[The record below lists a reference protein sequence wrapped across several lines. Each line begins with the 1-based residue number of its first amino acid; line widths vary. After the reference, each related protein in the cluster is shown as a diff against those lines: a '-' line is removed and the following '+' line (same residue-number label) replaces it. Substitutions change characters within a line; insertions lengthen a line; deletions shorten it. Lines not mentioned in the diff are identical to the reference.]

1 MKRKLMYE
9 TIVTETRHK
18 AGVITLSREERRN
31 AISPTMTL
39 ELLDALRNY
48 DDDPKVLAVVLTG
61 AGDRVFCAGADF
73 GEAMSGAA
81 SALDRHEEQRKFAE
95 LFKVIKDLRKPLVGR
110 INGHALG
117 GGFGLA
123 CACDIAIAAEDCRFG
138 TPEINVGL
146 FPYVIM
152 ATLLRCTSA
161 PKKLMEMMLTGER
174 LDAREAQRLGL
185 VNHVVPREQLDA
197 KVDEIIK
204 KMTSKSPAI
213 LRLGRRAFYT
223 MRDME
228 YEKALEYLSSV
239 LAINMMAEDVVE
251 GISAF
256 LEKREPQWKGK

>member
-1 MKRKLMYE
+1 MYQ
-9 TIVTETRHK
+9 TIVTETRDK
-18 AGVITLSREERRN
+18 AGIITLSREERRN
-31 AISPTMTL
+31 AISPTMVV
-39 ELLDALRNY
+39 ELSDALKKH
-48 DDDPKVLAVVLTG
+48 DDDRNILVIVLTG
-61 AGDRVFCAGADF
+61 AGSKVFCAGADF
-73 GEAMSGAA
+73 GEAVSATA
-81 SALDRHEEQRKFAE
+81 SLLDRHEEQRRFAE
-95 LFKVIKDLRKPLVGR
+95 LFKVIKGLQKPLLGR

-123 CACDIAIAAEDCRFG
+123 CSCDIVISAEDCRFG

-152 ATLLRCTSA
+152 ATLLRSTSA

-174 LDAREAQRLGL
+174 LDAREAQQLGL

-204 KMTSKSPAI
+204 KIASKSPAI

-228 YEKALEYLSSV
+228 YEKALEYLSSM
-239 LAINMMAEDVVE
+239 LAINTMAEDVVE

-256 LEKREPQWKGK
+256 LEKREPHWKGK

>member
-1 MKRKLMYE
+1 MYQ
-9 TIVTETRHK
+9 TIVTETRDK
-18 AGVITLSREERRN
+18 AGMITLSREERRN
-31 AISPTMTL
+31 AISPTMTD
-39 ELLDALRNY
+39 ELLDALKKY
-48 DDDPKVLAVVLTG
+48 DNDPNIVAVVLTG

-73 GEAMSGAA
+73 GEAMSGTAA
-81 SALDRHEEQRKFAE
+81 LLDLHEEQRKFAE
-95 LFKVIKDLRKPLVGR
+95 LFKVIKSLRKPLVGR

-117 GGFGLA
+117 GGLGLA
-123 CACDIAIAAEDCRFG
+123 CACDITVTAEDCHFG

-152 ATLLRCTSA
+152 ATLLRCASI

-174 LDAREAQRLGL
+174 IDAREAFQLGL
-185 VNHVVPREQLDA
+185 VNHVMPREQLDA
-197 KVDEIIK
+197 KVDEIVK
-204 KMTSKSPAI
+204 KITSRSPAI

-228 YEKALEYLSSV
+228 YEKALEYLSSM
-239 LAINMMAEDVVE
+239 LTINTIAEDVVE

>member
-1 MKRKLMYE
+1 MYQ
-9 TIVTETRHK
+9 TLVTETRGK
-18 AGVITLSREERRN
+18 AGIITLSREERRN
-31 AISPTMTL
+31 AISPTMVV
-39 ELLDALRNY
+39 ELLDALRTY
-48 DDDPKVLAVVLTG
+48 DDEPNILVIVLTG
-61 AGDRVFCAGADF
+61 AGSKAFCAGADF
-73 GEAMSGAA
+73 GEAMGATA
-81 SALDRHEEQRKFAE
+81 SLLERHEEQRKFAE
-95 LFKVIKDLRKPLVGR
+95 LFKVIKGLQKPLLGR

-123 CACDIAIAAEDCRFG
+123 CSCDIGVAADDCRFG

-152 ATLLRCTSA
+152 VTLLRCTSA
-161 PKKLMEMMLTGER
+161 PKKLLEMMLTGER
-174 LDAREAQRLGL
+174 LDAREAQQLGL

-197 KVDEIIK
+197 KMDEIVKRI
-204 KMTSKSPAI
+204 TSKSPAI

-228 YEKALEYLSSV
+228 YEKALEYLSSM
-239 LAINMMAEDVVE
+239 LAINTMAEDVAE